1 MSEENQEQI
10 DYWNNRAGKTWT
22 ELQERTDHLL
32 HPFSQ
37 EVIVVAEIKP
47 NEKVLDVGCGCG
59 ATSLAISELGAAVTG
74 VDVSTPMLDL
84 AKKRAKKVS
93 FIETDASTYQSD
105 QKFDLVFSR
114 FGVMF
119 FSDPYK
125 AFSNLH
131 SITADNG
138 RLAFVCWQSPQ
149 KNPWMAIPGQVIRP
163 FIPETEAQPD
173 PKAPGPFAF
182 ADPIYLEDILLKS
195 GFKDPTIAD
204 FKSQLHVADSIEEAV
219 FFQTKIGPG
228 ARVLAE
234 IDDPAIRKEALDKMG
249 ESLAPYQTSKGVYM
263 EGAVWIV
270 TART

>member
-22 ELQERTDHLL
+22 ELQERTDQLL

-37 EVIVVAEIKP
+37 EVIAVAEIKP
-47 NEKVLDVGCGCG
+47 NEKVLYVGCGCG

-74 VDVSTPMLDL
+74 VDVSMPMLDL

-138 RLAFVCWQSPQ
+138 RLAFVCWQSP
-149 KNPWMAIPGQVIRP
+149 
-163 FIPETEAQPD
+163 
-173 PKAPGPFAF
+173 
-182 ADPIYLEDILLKS
+182 
-195 GFKDPTIAD
+195 
-204 FKSQLHVADSIEEAV
+204 
-219 FFQTKIGPG
+219 
-228 ARVLAE
+228 
-234 IDDPAIRKEALDKMG
+234 
-249 ESLAPYQTSKGVYM
+249 
-263 EGAVWIV
+263 
-270 TART
+270 